1 MSAITNLSRCIS
13 FTFCILSSTYP
24 SFAQTPEEHASHH
37 PGQADAASS
46 DSTDPGPK
54 MVGMGSSDGN
64 NSVSGTGGPPA
75 GVGGGPPA
83 GAGGMMGGG
92 AGGGG
97 MMGGKGGGM
106 GGMMEKMGAPKPRDL
121 YPTLMNLSELTPEK
135 KAEVLEQAGE
145 RIDTGLA
152 LMGEGFDT
160 LSTAAATENHA
171 AMQEAVATVRE
182 GLTRLDSGLAA
193 RRAIAEGKTP
203 RNVALKWFKREMNL
217 LPPEANAS
225 DQPMG
230 GSVFHL
236 FTMTLLIA
244 FALAMLLLYYFK
256 MRRAAALFA
265 RVEPGEG
272 PPPPGSI
279 PPLAGKPGP
288 SGAKSTAKPG
298 ADVDKDDKAT
308 VAAAGEKS
316 TPSASPNKGSK
327 SKKGKPSAGKPPKVS

>member
-1 MSAITNLSRCIS
+1 
-13 FTFCILSSTYP
+13 
-24 SFAQTPEEHASHH
+24 
-37 PGQADAASS
+37 
-46 DSTDPGPK
+46 
-54 MVGMGSSDGN
+54 
-64 NSVSGTGGPPA
+64 
-75 GVGGGPPA
+75 
-83 GAGGMMGGG
+83 MGGG

-97 MMGGKGGGM
+97 MMGGGKGGGM

-135 KAEVLEQAGE
+135 KAEVLKQAGE

-217 LPPEANAS
+217 LPPAADAV

-236 FTMTLLIA
+236 FTMALLIA
-244 FALAMLLLYYFK
+244 FALAMLLLYFFK

-272 PPPPGSI
+272 PPPPGSA
-279 PPLAGKPGP
+279 PPLEGKPGAL
-288 SGAKSTAKPG
+288 GAKPPPAGSPPPAKPA
-298 ADVDKDDKAT
+298 ADEKPAPPASPDKA
-308 VAAAGEKS
+308 
-316 TPSASPNKGSK
+316 PK
-327 SKKGKPSAGKPPKVS
+327 SKKRKSPAGKPPASPSPPKAS